1 MTRARVRI
9 LLSVPLAIAL
19 AFALA
24 ACGGD
29 DGAVGS
35 TAADCSRAALPL
47 VSSGKL
53 TVGTADPA
61 FPPYFEG
68 GDPFNGRGFEG
79 AMAYA
84 IADALGF
91 APSVVAWTVVPRND
105 SFAPGPKNF
114 DFDINQVSITPAR
127 QKQVDFSVPY
137 YTTPRAVLVGRGSKY
152 ARATT
157 FSELSDARF
166 GVQVGTTSLAAVNDV
181 ISPDRRPRVYK
192 DSNDTVRALKSGQVD
207 AIVLDLPTAFLIT
220 ATGIKSGTIVGQFQA
235 PGGDDWGVVLAK
247 GSGLTPC
254 VDAAIGRVRDSGELQ
269 RITDQ
274 WIGAEAV
281 PELT

>member
-1 MTRARVRI
+1 M
-9 LLSVPLAIAL
+9 LLTIAL
-19 AFALA
+19 ALALA

-29 DGAVGS
+29 DDGHAGS

-61 FPPYFEG
+61 LPPYFEG

-91 APSVVAWTVVPRND
+91 APSVVAWTVVPLRN

-114 DFDINQVSITPAR
+114 DFDINQISITEPRA
-127 QKQVDFSVPY
+127 KQVDFSVPY
-137 YTTPRAVLVGRGSKY
+137 YTTPQAVVVATGSPY
-152 ARATT
+152 ARART
-157 FSELSDARF
+157 FSKLSDARF
-166 GVQVGTTSLAAVNDV
+166 GVQRGTASLDAVNAV
-181 ISPDRRPRVYK
+181 ISPNRRPRVYN
-192 DSNDTVRALKSGQVD
+192 DSGDTVRALKSGQVD
-207 AIVLDLPTAFLIT
+207 AIVLDLPTAFILT
-220 ATGIKSGTIVGQFQA
+220 ATEIKGGTIVGQFQA
-235 PGGDDWGVVLAK
+235 PGGEDWGVVLAK

-269 RITDQ
+269 KITDQ